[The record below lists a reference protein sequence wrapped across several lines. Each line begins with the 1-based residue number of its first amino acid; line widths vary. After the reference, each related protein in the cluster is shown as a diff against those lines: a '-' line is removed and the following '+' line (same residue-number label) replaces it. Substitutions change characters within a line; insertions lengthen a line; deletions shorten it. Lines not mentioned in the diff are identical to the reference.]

1 MTDGI
6 IQEVIKKIILD
17 TPSTW
22 YHRSTFITLEQELI
36 EKIKQSCIN
45 RGKANFITVYD
56 LIGVEYDEWD
66 ELIGDNQE

>member
-17 TPSTW
+17 TPATW

-36 EKIKQSCIN
+36 EKIKQVCACS
-45 RGKANFITVYD
+45 D
-56 LIGVEYDEWD
+56 EIGCFCSR
-66 ELIGDNQE
+66 LIGDNQE